1 MNYYEILG
9 LPRSATAEQ
18 IQKAYHTLALKYH
31 PDVNQGSAAASDKF
45 KEINK
50 AYQALRHADKRK
62 EYDATLGGGAGG
74 AAPKSG
80 GRASRPAGSPAA
92 QSYPPASSAPSATGN
107 PLMDVLGG
115 MQNAARANAG
125 APGAET
131 AEGKPS
137 GTPTIELKLTMR
149 EALAGAT
156 KTVLINGRPLR
167 IQISIER

>member
-9 LPRSATAEQ
+9 IPRTAAAEQ
-18 IQKAYHTLALKYH
+18 IQKAYHGLALKYH
-31 PDVNQGSAAASDKF
+31 PDVNQGDAAASEKF

-74 AAPKSG
+74 AASKNG
-80 GRASRPAGSPAA
+80 GRAARPPGSQPA
-92 QSYPPASSAPSATGN
+92 QSYPPASSPQASTGN

-125 APGAET
+125 APTAET
-131 AEGKPS
+131 ADGKSS
-137 GTPTIELKLTMR
+137 GAPTVELKLTMR

-167 IQISIER
+167 IHITIER